1 MTIGVESECPGVL
14 IILLKFFY
22 HVCCL
27 DDSGE
32 TKSKIKE
39 ILQGG
44 NDNRNNLI
52 AKVLRNNKLF
62 ELQSLLL
69 CVAIQ
74 TYESIEAF
82 KNYLK
87 EQFDS
92 DDQLLE
98 EATRIKK
105 KCLTL
110 KKDGFCGA
118 KILSMCPT
126 HLHWMALFNDVK
138 TVEVKIKGLDWPLI
152 KIYCIV
158 ISINTCNYSAK
169 QL

>member
-1 MTIGVESECPGVL
+1 M
-14 IILLKFFY
+14 
-22 HVCCL
+22 

-52 AKVLRNNKLF
+52 TKVLRNNKLL
-62 ELQSLLL
+62 EVQSLLL

-74 TYESIEAF
+74 THESIDAF
-82 KNYLK
+82 ENYLK

-92 DDQLLE
+92 NDQLLE

-105 KCLTL
+105 KYVTL
-110 KKDGFCGA
+110 KKDGFYGA
-118 KILSMCPT
+118 EILSMCPT

-138 TVEVKIKGLDWPLI
+138 SVEVNIMALDWLLS
-152 KIYCIV
+152 KIYRIV
-158 ISINTCNYSAK
+158 VSRNTCN
-169 QL
+169 

>member
-1 MTIGVESECPGVL
+1 M
-14 IILLKFFY
+14 Y
-22 HVCCL
+22 HRCCL
-27 DDSGE
+27 DNSEE
-32 TKSKIKE
+32 TKLRIKE

-52 AKVLRNNKLF
+52 AKVLRNNKLL
-62 ELQSLLL
+62 EVQSLLL
-69 CVAIQ
+69 CVVIQ
-74 TYESIEAF
+74 THESIEAF
-82 KNYLK
+82 ENYLK

-92 DDQLLE
+92 NDQLLE

-110 KKDGFCGA
+110 QKDGFFGA

-138 TVEVKIKGLDWPLI
+138 TVEVKIKALNFFTLS
-152 KIYCIV
+152 KIYRIC
-158 ISINTCNYSAK
+158 SCEQK
-169 QL
+169 HM

>member
-1 MTIGVESECPGVL
+1 M
-14 IILLKFFY
+14 
-22 HVCCL
+22 

-52 AKVLRNNKLF
+52 TKVLRNNKLF
-62 ELQSLLL
+62 EVQSLLL

-74 TYESIEAF
+74 THKSIEAF
-82 KNYLK
+82 ESYLK

-92 DDQLLE
+92 NDQLLE

-105 KCLTL
+105 KCVTL
-110 KKDGFCGA
+110 KKDGFYGA

-138 TVEVKIKGLDWPLI
+138 TVEVKTKALHWLLS

-158 ISINTCNYSAK
+158 VSRNTCN
-169 QL
+169 

>member
-1 MTIGVESECPGVL
+1 M
-14 IILLKFFY
+14 
-22 HVCCL
+22 

-32 TKSKIKE
+32 TKSRIKE

-62 ELQSLLL
+62 EVQSLLL

-110 KKDGFCGA
+110 KKDGFYEA

-138 TVEVKIKGLDWPLI
+138 SVEVKIKALDNGYLV
-152 KIYCIV
+152 KYTV
-158 ISINTCNYSAK
+158 
-169 QL
+169 

>member
-1 MTIGVESECPGVL
+1 M
-14 IILLKFFY
+14 
-22 HVCCL
+22 

-32 TKSKIKE
+32 TKSRIKE

-44 NDNRNNLI
+44 NDNRNNI
-52 AKVLRNNKLF
+52 IVKVLGNKKLH
-62 ELQSLLL
+62 EVQSLLL

-74 TYESIEAF
+74 THESIEDF
-82 KNYLK
+82 ENYLK

-105 KCLTL
+105 KCVTL
-110 KKDGFCGA
+110 KKDGFYGA

-138 TVEVKIKGLDWPLI
+138 SVEVKIKALDNGYLV
-152 KIYCIV
+152 KYTV
-158 ISINTCNYSAK
+158 
-169 QL
+169 

>member
-1 MTIGVESECPGVL
+1 M
-14 IILLKFFY
+14 
-22 HVCCL
+22 

-52 AKVLRNNKLF
+52 AKVLRNNKLL
-62 ELQSLLL
+62 EVQSLLL

-74 TYESIEAF
+74 THGSIKDFEI
-82 KNYLK
+82 YLK

-92 DDQLLE
+92 NDQLLE

-105 KCLTL
+105 KCVTL
-110 KKDGFCGA
+110 KKDGFYGA

-138 TVEVKIKGLDWPLI
+138 SVEVKIKALDFFTLS
-152 KIYCIV
+152 KIYRIV
-158 ISINTCNYSAK
+158 VSRNTCN
-169 QL
+169 

>member
-1 MTIGVESECPGVL
+1 M
-14 IILLKFFY
+14 Y
-22 HVCCL
+22 HRCCL

-52 AKVLRNNKLF
+52 AKVLRNNKLL
-62 ELQSLLL
+62 EVQSLLL

-74 TYESIEAF
+74 THESIDAF
-82 KNYLK
+82 ENYLK

-92 DDQLLE
+92 NDQLLE

-105 KCLTL
+105 KYVTL
-110 KKDGFCGA
+110 KKDGFYGA
-118 KILSMCPT
+118 EILSMCPT

-138 TVEVKIKGLDWPLI
+138 SVEVNIMALDWLLS
-152 KIYCIV
+152 KIYRIV
-158 ISINTCNYSAK
+158 VSRITCN
-169 QL
+169 